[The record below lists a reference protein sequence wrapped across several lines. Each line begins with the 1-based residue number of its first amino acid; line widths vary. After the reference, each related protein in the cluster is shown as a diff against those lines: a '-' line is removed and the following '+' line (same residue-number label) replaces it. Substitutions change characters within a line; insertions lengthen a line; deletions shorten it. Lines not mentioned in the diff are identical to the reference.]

1 MAARK
6 QPKRTAKPKKAKSTV
21 TAKPKKAPSRAK
33 VSPAELRDRAVLRR
47 MKNILRGDAG
57 PTGRQKKL
65 PILQSVRQV
74 IKQSQGLRDAEKGAD
89 IKRGKN
95 HRKRNEDSFSP

>member
-74 IKQSQGLRDAEKGAD
+74 IKQSQGLRDAEKRGGYK
-89 IKRGKN
+89 KRK
-95 HRKRNEDSFSP
+95 KPSKKK